1 MRTSLFTALSLVLL
15 TGCGESLSAKA
26 PKQAAPKS
34 TDFFELTRE
43 TKGPLYRISLA
54 YPQMICDG
62 DSACEAMNQVI
73 RSVFLEEYL
82 EDTRPDGEN
91 HRRQRAMLHDLFK
104 DPYSHYYKREDEYLD
119 SEGELIERWKGVNLG
134 GFGSFRSADH
144 GYRCRYLSPELVSVV
159 KNEWRDQAN
168 VYVSFHS
175 ANFWMRG
182 ERIEEIQLADLFEG
196 EDWERRVEPIVVEHT
211 LRAMGQSRRDSVEES
226 TLSYI
231 QQTWVE
237 RTFTFSAAGVHL
249 HHDYSG
255 TISSNPLLRRE
266 GFLDEVTLPLE
277 ELREHLDPDGPMAR
291 WL

>member
-26 PKQAAPKS
+26 PKQAAPRS
-34 TDFFELTRE
+34 VDFIELTRE
-43 TKGPLYRISLA
+43 AKGPDYQISLA
-54 YPQMICDG
+54 YPQMVCAEDP
-62 DSACEAMNQVI
+62 ACEEMNQVM
-73 RSVFLEEYL
+73 RASFLVRYL
-82 EDTRPDGEN
+82 ENKKEVVETSDRWGGEN
-91 HRRQRAMLHDLFK
+91 RGL
-104 DPYSHYYKREDEYLD
+104 
-119 SEGELIERWKGVNLG
+119 
-134 GFGSFRSADH
+134 FGSYSYTAHD
-144 GYRCRYLSPELVSVV
+144 YRCRYLSPEIVSIVGVKWHDRANVSV
-159 KNEWRDQAN
+159 W
-168 VYVSFHS
+168 FHS
-175 ANFWMRG
+175 ANFWVRG
-182 ERIEEIQLADLFEG
+182 EGIEEIQLADLFEG

-211 LRAMGQSRRDSVEES
+211 LRAMGQSRRDSVEEW